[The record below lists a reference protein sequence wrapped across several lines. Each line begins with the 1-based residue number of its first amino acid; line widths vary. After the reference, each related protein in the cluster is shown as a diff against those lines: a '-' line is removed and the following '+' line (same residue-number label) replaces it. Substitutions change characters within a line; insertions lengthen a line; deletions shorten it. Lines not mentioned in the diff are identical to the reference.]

1 MTGLGSACT
10 SKPSNLVEF
19 VVTCVWPVTLS
30 SATCLRV
37 FPLGPCRPALGL
49 GHCPSCWPWGSSLH
63 PQRVH
68 MLKCHSDESE
78 TRTQPQGGKDLGLG
92 VRASESDRVWGTG
105 HVFVRKTPRNKVRG
119 PGRWKRG
126 GVCSVLDPGL
136 WDGAGPGPAS
146 VMRLSPTPC
155 GRDGRVQ
162 ATWGAGSEE
171 RPRLCGGSLGMCLQ
185 VCPFVFSGLNIACI
199 LTASTLVT
207 GSAAATRARSPGPG
221 PGCCHGRGRLPRA
234 ATPAPPACSSACRP
248 LLRCAD
254 PSGS

>member
-1 MTGLGSACT
+1 MHVETLQPGRVRCHVCLARDSVLCDVLAGLPA
-10 SKPSNLVEF
+10 
-19 VVTCVWPVTLS
+19 
-30 SATCLRV
+30 
-37 FPLGPCRPALGL
+37 GPCRPALGL

-68 MLKCHSDESE
+68 MLKCHSDELG

-92 VRASESDRVWGTG
+92 VRASESDRAWGTG

-146 VMRLSPTPC
+146 VTRPSPTPC
-155 GRDGRVQ
+155 ERDGRVQ
-162 ATWGAGSEE
+162 ATWSAGSEE

-185 VCPFVFSGLNIACI
+185 VCPFAFSGLNIACI

-221 PGCCHGRGRLPRA
+221 PGRCHGRGRLPRA

>member
-1 MTGLGSACT
+1 MHVETLQPGRVRCHVCLARDSVLCDVLAGLPAGPVPSRSGTRPLSLLLAVGVKSA
-10 SKPSNLVEF
+10 PSEGPHAEV
-19 VVTCVWPVTLS
+19 S
-30 SATCLRV
+30 LR
-37 FPLGPCRPALGL
+37 
-49 GHCPSCWPWGSSLH
+49 
-63 PQRVH
+63 RVG
-68 MLKCHSDESE
+68 D
-78 TRTQPQGGKDLGLG
+78 QDAAQGGKDLGLG
-92 VRASESDRVWGTG
+92 VRASESDRAWGTG

-146 VMRLSPTPC
+146 VTRPSPTPC

-185 VCPFVFSGLNIACI
+185 VCPFAFSGLNIACI

-221 PGCCHGRGRLPRA
+221 PGRCHGRGRLPRA

-254 PSGS
+254 PAGS